1 MSSINVTNVVVHNN
15 PAPFASEFQF
25 EIEFECIADLG
36 GGDIE
41 WKLTYVGSANSDSY
55 DQELDEV
62 EVGPVMPGQKYK
74 IIFAAEAPD
83 IAKIPPSELL
93 GVTVA
98 FLSCS
103 FHGREFVRVGYY
115 VRTDYDSEELNTEPP
130 ATPIPER
137 LVRTI
142 VADQPRVTRY
152 QIDWMPPG
160 MGQAMETPAAEGME
174 GMAQQAAGMMAE
186 APMEQVA
193 TTPPASLNQ
202 AAVDRLMEGKAAEM
216 EEEVTGPERPPS
228 QPKEGMGMQPV
239 PFAIA

>member
-83 IAKIPPSELL
+83 ITKIPPSELL

-174 GMAQQAAGMMAE
+174 GMAQQAA
-186 APMEQVA
+186 PC
-193 TTPPASLNQ
+193 
-202 AAVDRLMEGKAAEM
+202 
-216 EEEVTGPERPPS
+216 
-228 QPKEGMGMQPV
+228 
-239 PFAIA
+239 